1 MDCGLDCV
9 ACLIICFFLYNERE
23 DLFRGDRLVR
33 AYFEIKARGHAGS
46 FLRYWNHLNIVAEKI
61 ANEYIQQNL
70 PSILESYNLGSNK
83 NFDVEKLQEEK
94 NEIK

>member
-1 MDCGLDCV
+1 MDFQNWVNISLQSLTIGV
-9 ACLIICFFLYNERE
+9 ALSGVIGYLTIRNKSKKVAKKTASIIANQVAK
-23 DLFRGDRLVR
+23 D
-33 AYFEIKARGHAGS
+33 
-46 FLRYWNHLNIVAEKI
+46 VAEKI

-83 NFDVEKLQEEK
+83 NFDVEKMQEEK